1 MRSNHEVARRLQAM
15 RLFRARADEHDLALV
30 EDLETSI
37 EALEW
42 VLETPAKHTNGTA
55 PQGGEHGDA

>member
-1 MRSNHEVARRLQAM
+1 MRSSREVGRRLEAM
-15 RLFRARADEHDLALV
+15 RRFRDRADEHDLEVA

-42 VLETPAKHTNGTA
+42 VLETPAKHTNGTTS
-55 PQGGEHGDA
+55 QGGEHGDA